1 MIFHSYVNVY
11 QRVLRIL
18 IVELLSCL
26 EMASGMAWI
35 AKNFLPAVDSP
46 WGSRWKIHRGS
57 WQPAAKFGDPLRC
70 FGTIRSFLSIETRR
84 SGKPP
89 LGRWEPP
96 EIHMARG
103 RLENCGP
110 PKMSTSCYFH
120 RLCTILYNRECE
132 NGYLDFVTQITRKL
146 ASASWSCFCLS
157 KVDGRQ
163 EPGTANHLTTSHLYC
178 ILTW

>member
-1 MIFHSYVNVY
+1 MAIFNSHVK
-11 QRVLRIL
+11 LPEGIEDFDCG
-18 IVELLSCL
+18 IVELPGDGLWKTELPRIFSPR
-26 EMASGMAWI
+26 WI
-35 AKNFLPAVDSP
+35 LHGAHVGKFIVAA
-46 WGSRWKIHRGS
+46 GSRRSLVILWGALG
-57 WQPAAKFGDPLRC
+57 QYEAALA
-70 FGTIRSFLSIETRR
+70 L
-84 SGKPP
+84 KPGAAESR
-89 LGRWEPP
+89 LWDVGPP

-103 RLENCGP
+103 RLENCCP

-120 RLCTILYNRECE
+120 WLCTILYHRECE

-163 EPGTANHLTTSHLYC
+163 EPGTANNLTTSHLYC